1 MSATNSERLGPFARM
16 SLFLRQVTSELKKV
30 VWPTKDQLV
39 TYTSVVIVFVIIMG
53 FIIAVFDF
61 AFVKL
66 VLVIFGQWLGKE
78 TIVSESPFLEAV
90 APKAEDAA
98 SSVVMEMPIS
108 NEEAIEAIDTTYDG
122 AVDVDLDGEVS
133 TTSADENFDL
143 TEVVEAELAPETADE
158 VVEVQETPAEPEEA
172 KIAED
177 EDPLVAFRARLDSQI
192 GDWFVIHSYAG
203 FENRVKQN
211 LETRAVSLNM
221 EDYIYEINVPSEE
234 VTEIKNGVRK
244 QVKRNKFPGYVL
256 VRMDLT
262 DESWGVVR
270 HTPGVTGFVG
280 QGHNPA
286 PLSMDEAFEM
296 LRPSQ
301 QKAIASVA
309 TAAAASAGQKSG
321 TGAKIDIDLNIGDSV
336 TVVDGPFATL
346 HATISEIN
354 LDGQKVV
361 GLVEIFGRETPV
373 ELGFNQIHKN

>member
-1 MSATNSERLGPFARM
+1 M
-16 SLFLRQVTSELKKV
+16 
-30 VWPTKDQLV
+30 
-39 TYTSVVIVFVIIMG
+39 
-53 FIIAVFDF
+53 
-61 AFVKL
+61 
-66 VLVIFGQWLGKE
+66 
-78 TIVSESPFLEAV
+78 SESPFLEAV
-90 APKAEDAA
+90 APQADDAL
-98 SSVVMEMPIS
+98 SSVAVDMPTS
-108 NEEAIEAIDTTYDG
+108 NEEAIEATDVAYDG
-122 AVDVDLDGEVS
+122 ATDVDLDGEVS

-143 TEVVEAELAPETADE
+143 SAVVEAELATEE
-158 VVEVQETPAEPEEA
+158 VAVEEA
-172 KIAED
+172 PVEAAAAEAAPADED
-177 EDPLVAFRARLDSQI
+177 EDPLVGFRARLESQI
-192 GDWFVIHSYAG
+192 GEWFVIHSYAG

-221 EDYIYEINVPSEE
+221 EDYIYEVNVPSEE

-286 PLSMDEAFEM
+286 PLSMDEAFDM

-309 TAAAASAGQKSG
+309 TAAAASAGEKGGSAS
-321 TGAKIDIDLNIGDSV
+321 GAKIDIDLNIGDSV

-354 LDGQKVV
+354 LDAQKVV

>member
-1 MSATNSERLGPFARM
+1 M
-16 SLFLRQVTSELKKV
+16 
-30 VWPTKDQLV
+30 
-39 TYTSVVIVFVIIMG
+39 
-53 FIIAVFDF
+53 
-61 AFVKL
+61 
-66 VLVIFGQWLGKE
+66 
-78 TIVSESPFLEAV
+78 SESPFLEAV
-90 APKAEDAA
+90 APQADDA
-98 SSVVMEMPIS
+98 SSSVAVDMPIS
-108 NEEAIEAIDTTYDG
+108 NEEAIEATDVAYDG
-122 AVDVDLDGEVS
+122 ATDVDLDGEVS
-133 TTSADENFDL
+133 TTSPEDNFDL
-143 TEVVEAELAPETADE
+143 SAAVEAELATEEVAAEEVPAE
-158 VVEVQETPAEPEEA
+158 VVASEEA
-172 KIAED
+172 PADED
-177 EDPLVAFRARLDSQI
+177 EDPVVAFRARLESQI

-221 EDYIYEINVPSEE
+221 EDYIYEVNVPSEE

-286 PLSMDEAFEM
+286 PLSMDEAFDM
-296 LRPSQ
+296 LRPTQ

-309 TAAAASAGQKSG
+309 TAAAASASEKGG
-321 TGAKIDIDLNIGDSV
+321 NATGAKIDIDLNIGDSV

-354 LDGQKVV
+354 LDAQKVV

>member
-1 MSATNSERLGPFARM
+1 M
-16 SLFLRQVTSELKKV
+16 
-30 VWPTKDQLV
+30 
-39 TYTSVVIVFVIIMG
+39 
-53 FIIAVFDF
+53 
-61 AFVKL
+61 
-66 VLVIFGQWLGKE
+66 
-78 TIVSESPFLEAV
+78 SESPFLEAV

-98 SSVVMEMPIS
+98 SSAVMEMPIS

-158 VVEVQETPAEPEEA
+158 VVEVQETPEEPEEA

-221 EDYIYEINVPSEE
+221 EDYIYEINVPVEE

>member
-1 MSATNSERLGPFARM
+1 
-16 SLFLRQVTSELKKV
+16 
-30 VWPTKDQLV
+30 
-39 TYTSVVIVFVIIMG
+39 
-53 FIIAVFDF
+53 
-61 AFVKL
+61 
-66 VLVIFGQWLGKE
+66 
-78 TIVSESPFLEAV
+78 VSESPFLEAV
-90 APKAEDAA
+90 APQSDDAL
-98 SSVVMEMPIS
+98 SSVAVDMPTS
-108 NEEAIEAIDTTYDG
+108 NQEAIEATDVAYDG
-122 AVDVDLDGEVS
+122 ATDVDLDGEVS

-143 TEVVEAELAPETADE
+143 SAVVEAELAT
-158 VVEVQETPAEPEEA
+158 EEA
-172 KIAED
+172 PVEAAASEAAPDAED

-192 GDWFVIHSYAG
+192 GEWFVIHSYAG

-221 EDYIYEINVPSEE
+221 EDYIYEVNVPSEE

-286 PLSMDEAFEM
+286 PLSMDEAFDM

-309 TAAAASAGQKSG
+309 TAAAASAGEKGGSAS
-321 TGAKIDIDLNIGDSV
+321 GAKIDIDLNIGDSV

-354 LDGQKVV
+354 LDAQKVV

>member
-1 MSATNSERLGPFARM
+1 
-16 SLFLRQVTSELKKV
+16 
-30 VWPTKDQLV
+30 
-39 TYTSVVIVFVIIMG
+39 
-53 FIIAVFDF
+53 
-61 AFVKL
+61 
-66 VLVIFGQWLGKE
+66 
-78 TIVSESPFLEAV
+78 VSESPFLEAV
-90 APKAEDAA
+90 APQADEVS
-98 SSVVMEMPIS
+98 SSVAVDMPTS
-108 NEEAIEAIDTTYDG
+108 NEEAIEATDVAYDG
-122 AVDVDLDGEVS
+122 ATDVDLDGEVS
-133 TTSADENFDL
+133 TTPAEENFDL
-143 TEVVEAELAPETADE
+143 TAAVEAELATEE
-158 VVEVQETPAEPEEA
+158 VAVEEA
-172 KIAED
+172 PVEEAPVEAAASEAAPADED
-177 EDPLVAFRARLDSQI
+177 EDPLVAFRSRLESQI

-221 EDYIYEINVPSEE
+221 EDYIYEVNVPSEE

-286 PLSMDEAFEM
+286 PLSMDEAFDM

-309 TAAAASAGQKSG
+309 TAAAASAGEKGGSAS
-321 TGAKIDIDLNIGDSV
+321 GAKIDIDLNIGDSV

-354 LDGQKVV
+354 LDAQKVV

>member
-1 MSATNSERLGPFARM
+1 
-16 SLFLRQVTSELKKV
+16 
-30 VWPTKDQLV
+30 
-39 TYTSVVIVFVIIMG
+39 
-53 FIIAVFDF
+53 
-61 AFVKL
+61 
-66 VLVIFGQWLGKE
+66 
-78 TIVSESPFLEAV
+78 VSESPFLEAV
-90 APKAEDAA
+90 APQADDVS
-98 SSVVMEMPIS
+98 SSVAVDMLIS
-108 NEEAIEAIDTTYDG
+108 NEEAIEATDVAYDG
-122 AVDVDLDGEVS
+122 ATDVDLDGEVS
-133 TTSADENFDL
+133 TTSAEDNFDL
-143 TEVVEAELAPETADE
+143 SAAVEAELATEESATEE
-158 VVEVQETPAEPEEA
+158 VVAEVVVAEETTTDSVVAEEA
-172 KIAED
+172 PSD
-177 EDPLVAFRARLDSQI
+177 EDPLVAFRARLESQI

-221 EDYIYEINVPSEE
+221 EDYIYEVNVPTED

-286 PLSMDEAFEM
+286 PLSMDEAFDM
-296 LRPSQ
+296 LRPTQ

-309 TAAAASAGQKSG
+309 TAAAASASEKGGNSS
-321 TGAKIDIDLNIGDSV
+321 GAKIDIDLNIGDSV

-354 LDGQKVV
+354 LDAQKVV

>member
-1 MSATNSERLGPFARM
+1 
-16 SLFLRQVTSELKKV
+16 
-30 VWPTKDQLV
+30 
-39 TYTSVVIVFVIIMG
+39 
-53 FIIAVFDF
+53 
-61 AFVKL
+61 
-66 VLVIFGQWLGKE
+66 
-78 TIVSESPFLEAV
+78 VSESPFLEAV
-90 APKAEDAA
+90 APQADDAV
-98 SSVVMEMPIS
+98 SSVAVDMPIS
-108 NEEAIEAIDTTYDG
+108 NEEAIEATDVAYDG
-122 AVDVDLDGEVS
+122 ASDVDLDGEVS
-133 TTSADENFDL
+133 TTSPEENFDL
-143 TEVVEAELAPETADE
+143 SAAIEAELATEEVAVEATVAEAVTSDE
-158 VVEVQETPAEPEEA
+158 AP
-172 KIAED
+172 AED
-177 EDPLVAFRARLDSQI
+177 EDPVVAFRARLESQI

-211 LETRAVSLNM
+211 LETRSVSLNM
-221 EDYIYEINVPSEE
+221 EDYIYEVNVPTEE

-286 PLSMDEAFEM
+286 PLSMDEAFDM
-296 LRPSQ
+296 LRPTQ

-309 TAAAASAGQKSG
+309 TAAAASAGEKGSSG
-321 TGAKIDIDLNIGDSV
+321 TKIDIDLNIGDSV

-354 LDGQKVV
+354 LDAQKVV

>member
-1 MSATNSERLGPFARM
+1 M
-16 SLFLRQVTSELKKV
+16 
-30 VWPTKDQLV
+30 
-39 TYTSVVIVFVIIMG
+39 
-53 FIIAVFDF
+53 
-61 AFVKL
+61 
-66 VLVIFGQWLGKE
+66 
-78 TIVSESPFLEAV
+78 SESPFLEAV
-90 APKAEDAA
+90 APQSDDAL
-98 SSVVMEMPIS
+98 SSVAVDMPTS
-108 NEEAIEAIDTTYDG
+108 NEEAIEATDVAYDG
-122 AVDVDLDGEVS
+122 ATDVDLDGEVS

-143 TEVVEAELAPETADE
+143 TAVVEAELATEE
-158 VVEVQETPAEPEEA
+158 VAVEEA
-172 KIAED
+172 PVEAAASEAVAADED
-177 EDPLVAFRARLDSQI
+177 EDPLVAFRARLESQI
-192 GDWFVIHSYAG
+192 GEWFVIHSYAG

-221 EDYIYEINVPSEE
+221 EDYIYEVNVPSEE

-286 PLSMDEAFEM
+286 PLSMDEAFDM

-309 TAAAASAGQKSG
+309 TAAAASAGEKGGSASS
-321 TGAKIDIDLNIGDSV
+321 AKIDIDLNIGDSV

-354 LDGQKVV
+354 LDAQKVV

>member
-1 MSATNSERLGPFARM
+1 M
-16 SLFLRQVTSELKKV
+16 
-30 VWPTKDQLV
+30 
-39 TYTSVVIVFVIIMG
+39 
-53 FIIAVFDF
+53 
-61 AFVKL
+61 
-66 VLVIFGQWLGKE
+66 
-78 TIVSESPFLEAV
+78 SESPFLEAV
-90 APKAEDAA
+90 APQTDDAL
-98 SSVVMEMPIS
+98 SSVAVDMPTS
-108 NEEAIEAIDTTYDG
+108 NEEAIEATDVAYDG
-122 AVDVDLDGEVS
+122 ATDVDLDGEVS
-133 TTSADENFDL
+133 TTSADKNFDL
-143 TEVVEAELAPETADE
+143 TAVVEAELTTEEVAVEEAPVEAAAPEAVAAD
-158 VVEVQETPAEPEEA
+158 
-172 KIAED
+172 ED
-177 EDPLVAFRARLDSQI
+177 EDPLVAFRARLESQI
-192 GDWFVIHSYAG
+192 GEWFVIHSYAG

-221 EDYIYEINVPSEE
+221 EDYIYEVNVPSEE

-286 PLSMDEAFEM
+286 PLSMDEAFDM

-309 TAAAASAGQKSG
+309 TAAAASAGEKGGSAS
-321 TGAKIDIDLNIGDSV
+321 GAKIDIDLNIGDSV
-336 TVVDGPFATL
+336 NVVDGPFATL

-354 LDGQKVV
+354 LDAQKVV

>member
-1 MSATNSERLGPFARM
+1 M
-16 SLFLRQVTSELKKV
+16 
-30 VWPTKDQLV
+30 
-39 TYTSVVIVFVIIMG
+39 
-53 FIIAVFDF
+53 
-61 AFVKL
+61 
-66 VLVIFGQWLGKE
+66 
-78 TIVSESPFLEAV
+78 SESPFLEAV
-90 APKAEDAA
+90 ATQADDAV
-98 SSVVMEMPIS
+98 SSVAIEMPTS
-108 NEEAIEAIDTTYDG
+108 NEEAIEATDVAYDG
-122 AVDVDLDGEVS
+122 ATDVDLDGEVS
-133 TTSADENFDL
+133 TTSTEDNFDL
-143 TEVVEAELAPETADE
+143 SPVVEAELATEE
-158 VVEVQETPAEPEEA
+158 VAVEEA
-172 KIAED
+172 PVAATASEEAAADED
-177 EDPLVAFRARLDSQI
+177 EDPVVAFRARLESQI
-192 GDWFVIHSYAG
+192 GEWYVIHSYAG

-211 LETRAVSLNM
+211 LETRSVSLNM
-221 EDYIYEINVPSEE
+221 EDYIYEVNVPSEE

-286 PLSMDEAFEM
+286 PLSMDEAFDM
-296 LRPSQ
+296 LRPTQ

-309 TAAAASAGQKSG
+309 TAAAASASEKG
-321 TGAKIDIDLNIGDSV
+321 TSASGAKIDIDLNIGDSV

-354 LDGQKVV
+354 LDAQKVV

>member
-1 MSATNSERLGPFARM
+1 M
-16 SLFLRQVTSELKKV
+16 
-30 VWPTKDQLV
+30 
-39 TYTSVVIVFVIIMG
+39 
-53 FIIAVFDF
+53 
-61 AFVKL
+61 
-66 VLVIFGQWLGKE
+66 
-78 TIVSESPFLEAV
+78 SESPFLEAV
-90 APKAEDAA
+90 APQTDDAL
-98 SSVVMEMPIS
+98 SSVAVDMPTS
-108 NEEAIEAIDTTYDG
+108 NEEAIEATDVAYDG
-122 AVDVDLDGEVS
+122 ATDVDLDGEVS

-143 TEVVEAELAPETADE
+143 SAVVEAELATEE
-158 VVEVQETPAEPEEA
+158 VAVEEA
-172 KIAED
+172 PVEAAASEAAPDAED

-192 GDWFVIHSYAG
+192 GEWFVIHSYAG

-221 EDYIYEINVPSEE
+221 EDYIYEVNVPSEE

-286 PLSMDEAFEM
+286 PLSMDEAFDM

-309 TAAAASAGQKSG
+309 TAAAASAGEKGGSAS
-321 TGAKIDIDLNIGDSV
+321 GAKIDIDLNIGDSV

-354 LDGQKVV
+354 LDAQKVV

>member
-1 MSATNSERLGPFARM
+1 
-16 SLFLRQVTSELKKV
+16 
-30 VWPTKDQLV
+30 
-39 TYTSVVIVFVIIMG
+39 
-53 FIIAVFDF
+53 
-61 AFVKL
+61 
-66 VLVIFGQWLGKE
+66 
-78 TIVSESPFLEAV
+78 VSESPFLEAV
-90 APKAEDAA
+90 APQADDAA
-98 SSVVMEMPIS
+98 SSVAVDMPTS
-108 NEEAIEAIDTTYDG
+108 NEEAIEATDVAYDG
-122 AVDVDLDGEVS
+122 ATDVDLDGEVS
-133 TTSADENFDL
+133 TTSTEDNFDL
-143 TEVVEAELAPETADE
+143 SPVVEAELATEEVAVEEAPVAATASEEATAD
-158 VVEVQETPAEPEEA
+158 
-172 KIAED
+172 ED
-177 EDPLVAFRARLDSQI
+177 EDPVVAFRARLESQI
-192 GDWFVIHSYAG
+192 GEWYVIHSYAG

-211 LETRAVSLNM
+211 LETRSVSLNM
-221 EDYIYEINVPSEE
+221 EDYIYEVNVPSEE

-286 PLSMDEAFEM
+286 PLSMDEAFDM
-296 LRPSQ
+296 LRPTQ

-309 TAAAASAGQKSG
+309 TAAAASASEKG
-321 TGAKIDIDLNIGDSV
+321 TSASGAKIDIDLNIGDSV

-354 LDGQKVV
+354 LDAQKVV

>member
-1 MSATNSERLGPFARM
+1 M
-16 SLFLRQVTSELKKV
+16 
-30 VWPTKDQLV
+30 
-39 TYTSVVIVFVIIMG
+39 
-53 FIIAVFDF
+53 
-61 AFVKL
+61 
-66 VLVIFGQWLGKE
+66 
-78 TIVSESPFLEAV
+78 SESPFLEAV
-90 APKAEDAA
+90 APQADDGL
-98 SSVVMEMPIS
+98 SSVGVDIPIS
-108 NEEAIEAIDTTYDG
+108 NEEAIEATDVAYDG
-122 AVDVDLDGEVS
+122 PTDIDIDGEVTDTS
-133 TTSADENFDL
+133 TEENFDL
-143 TEVVEAELAPETADE
+143 SAVVEAELVAEEPVAESAPSDE
-158 VVEVQETPAEPEEA
+158 AA
-172 KIAED
+172 AGED
-177 EDPLVAFRARLDSQI
+177 EDPLVAFRARLESQI

-211 LETRAVSLNM
+211 LETRSVSLNM
-221 EDYIYEINVPSEE
+221 EDYIYEVNVPSED

-286 PLSMDEAFEM
+286 PLSMDEAFDM

-309 TAAAASAGQKSG
+309 TAAASANEKGGRPS
-321 TGAKIDIDLNIGDSV
+321 GAKIDIDLNIGDSV

-354 LDGQKVV
+354 LDAQKVV

>member
-1 MSATNSERLGPFARM
+1 
-16 SLFLRQVTSELKKV
+16 
-30 VWPTKDQLV
+30 
-39 TYTSVVIVFVIIMG
+39 
-53 FIIAVFDF
+53 
-61 AFVKL
+61 
-66 VLVIFGQWLGKE
+66 
-78 TIVSESPFLEAV
+78 VSESPFLEAV
-90 APKAEDAA
+90 APQADDVS
-98 SSVVMEMPIS
+98 SSVAVDMPIS
-108 NEEAIEAIDTTYDG
+108 NEEAIEATDVAYDG
-122 AVDVDLDGEVS
+122 ATDVDLDGEVS
-133 TTSADENFDL
+133 TTSAEDNFDL
-143 TEVVEAELAPETADE
+143 SAAIEAELATEESATEESATEEVVAEEIVSQETATQA
-158 VVEVQETPAEPEEA
+158 VVVSEEA
-172 KIAED
+172 PVD
-177 EDPLVAFRARLDSQI
+177 EDPLVAFRARLESQI

-221 EDYIYEINVPSEE
+221 EDYIYEVNVPTED

-286 PLSMDEAFEM
+286 PLSMDEAFDM
-296 LRPSQ
+296 LRPTQ

-309 TAAAASAGQKSG
+309 TAAAASASEKGGNSS
-321 TGAKIDIDLNIGDSV
+321 GAKIDIDLNIGDSV

-354 LDGQKVV
+354 LDAQKVV

>member
-1 MSATNSERLGPFARM
+1 M
-16 SLFLRQVTSELKKV
+16 
-30 VWPTKDQLV
+30 
-39 TYTSVVIVFVIIMG
+39 
-53 FIIAVFDF
+53 
-61 AFVKL
+61 
-66 VLVIFGQWLGKE
+66 
-78 TIVSESPFLEAV
+78 SESPFLEAV
-90 APKAEDAA
+90 APQSDDAL
-98 SSVVMEMPIS
+98 SSVAVDMPTS
-108 NEEAIEAIDTTYDG
+108 NQEAIEATDVAYDG
-122 AVDVDLDGEVS
+122 ATDVDLDGEVS

-143 TEVVEAELAPETADE
+143 SAVVEAELATEE
-158 VVEVQETPAEPEEA
+158 VAVEEA
-172 KIAED
+172 PVEAAASEAAPAAED

-192 GDWFVIHSYAG
+192 GEWFVIHSYAG

-221 EDYIYEINVPSEE
+221 EDYIYEVNVPSEE

-286 PLSMDEAFEM
+286 PLSMDEAFDM

-309 TAAAASAGQKSG
+309 TAAAASAGEKGGSAS
-321 TGAKIDIDLNIGDSV
+321 GAKIDIDLNIGDSV

-354 LDGQKVV
+354 LDAQKVV

>member
-1 MSATNSERLGPFARM
+1 M
-16 SLFLRQVTSELKKV
+16 
-30 VWPTKDQLV
+30 
-39 TYTSVVIVFVIIMG
+39 
-53 FIIAVFDF
+53 
-61 AFVKL
+61 
-66 VLVIFGQWLGKE
+66 
-78 TIVSESPFLEAV
+78 SESPFLEAV
-90 APKAEDAA
+90 APQSDDAL
-98 SSVVMEMPIS
+98 SSVAVDMPTS
-108 NEEAIEAIDTTYDG
+108 NEEAIEATDVAYDG
-122 AVDVDLDGEVS
+122 ATDVDLDGEVS

-143 TEVVEAELAPETADE
+143 TAVVEAELATEE
-158 VVEVQETPAEPEEA
+158 VAVEEA
-172 KIAED
+172 PVEAAAPEAVAADED
-177 EDPLVAFRARLDSQI
+177 EDPLVAFRARLESQI

-221 EDYIYEINVPSEE
+221 EDYIYEVNVPSEE

-286 PLSMDEAFEM
+286 PLSMDEAFDM

-309 TAAAASAGQKSG
+309 TAAAASAGEKGGSAS
-321 TGAKIDIDLNIGDSV
+321 GAKIDIDLNIGDSV

-354 LDGQKVV
+354 LDAQKVV

>member
-1 MSATNSERLGPFARM
+1 
-16 SLFLRQVTSELKKV
+16 
-30 VWPTKDQLV
+30 
-39 TYTSVVIVFVIIMG
+39 
-53 FIIAVFDF
+53 
-61 AFVKL
+61 
-66 VLVIFGQWLGKE
+66 
-78 TIVSESPFLEAV
+78 VSESPFLEAV
-90 APKAEDAA
+90 APQADDVS
-98 SSVVMEMPIS
+98 SSVAVDMPIS
-108 NEEAIEAIDTTYDG
+108 NEDAIEATDVAYDG
-122 AVDVDLDGEVS
+122 ATDVDLDGEVS
-133 TTSADENFDL
+133 TTSAEDNFDL
-143 TEVVEAELAPETADE
+143 SAAIEAELATEESATEE
-158 VVEVQETPAEPEEA
+158 VVAEVAVEEEA
-172 KIAED
+172 TTEAVVVTEEAPVD
-177 EDPLVAFRARLDSQI
+177 EDPLVAFRARLESQI

-221 EDYIYEINVPSEE
+221 EDYIYEVNVPTED

-286 PLSMDEAFEM
+286 PLSMDEAFDM
-296 LRPSQ
+296 LRPTQ

-309 TAAAASAGQKSG
+309 TAAAASASEKGGNSS
-321 TGAKIDIDLNIGDSV
+321 GAKIDIDLNIGDSV

-354 LDGQKVV
+354 LDAQKVV

>member
-1 MSATNSERLGPFARM
+1 M
-16 SLFLRQVTSELKKV
+16 
-30 VWPTKDQLV
+30 
-39 TYTSVVIVFVIIMG
+39 
-53 FIIAVFDF
+53 
-61 AFVKL
+61 
-66 VLVIFGQWLGKE
+66 
-78 TIVSESPFLEAV
+78 SESPFLEAV
-90 APKAEDAA
+90 APQSDDAL
-98 SSVVMEMPIS
+98 SSVAVDMPTS
-108 NEEAIEAIDTTYDG
+108 NQEAIEATDVAYDG
-122 AVDVDLDGEVS
+122 ATDVDLDGEVS

-143 TEVVEAELAPETADE
+143 SAVVEAELAT
-158 VVEVQETPAEPEEA
+158 EEA
-172 KIAED
+172 PVEAAASEAAPDAED

-192 GDWFVIHSYAG
+192 GEWFVIHSYAG

-221 EDYIYEINVPSEE
+221 EDYIYEVNVPSEE

-286 PLSMDEAFEM
+286 PLSMDEAFDM
-296 LRPSQ
+296 LRPTQ

-309 TAAAASAGQKSG
+309 TAAAASASEKG
-321 TGAKIDIDLNIGDSV
+321 TAASGAKIDIDLNIGDSV

-354 LDGQKVV
+354 LDAQKVV

>member
-1 MSATNSERLGPFARM
+1 M
-16 SLFLRQVTSELKKV
+16 
-30 VWPTKDQLV
+30 
-39 TYTSVVIVFVIIMG
+39 
-53 FIIAVFDF
+53 
-61 AFVKL
+61 
-66 VLVIFGQWLGKE
+66 
-78 TIVSESPFLEAV
+78 SESPFLEAL
-90 APKAEDAA
+90 APQADDAL
-98 SSVVMEMPIS
+98 SSTAIDMPTS
-108 NEEAIEAIDTTYDG
+108 NEEVIEATDAAYDG
-122 AVDVDLDGEVS
+122 ATDVDLDGEVS
-133 TTSADENFDL
+133 STSADENFDL
-143 TEVVEAELAPETADE
+143 TAAVEAELATDE
-158 VVEVQETPAEPEEA
+158 VESEDIAEEATTEFAAPAESPVD
-172 KIAED
+172 ED
-177 EDPLVAFRARLDSQI
+177 EDPLVAFRARLESQI

-221 EDYIYEINVPSEE
+221 EDYIYEVNVPSEE

-286 PLSMDEAFEM
+286 PLSMDEAFDM
-296 LRPSQ
+296 LRPTQ

-309 TAAAASAGQKSG
+309 TAAAASAGEKG
-321 TGAKIDIDLNIGDSV
+321 TGASGAKIDIDLNIGDSV

-354 LDGQKVV
+354 LDAQKVV

>member
-1 MSATNSERLGPFARM
+1 
-16 SLFLRQVTSELKKV
+16 
-30 VWPTKDQLV
+30 
-39 TYTSVVIVFVIIMG
+39 
-53 FIIAVFDF
+53 
-61 AFVKL
+61 
-66 VLVIFGQWLGKE
+66 
-78 TIVSESPFLEAV
+78 VSESPFLEAV
-90 APKAEDAA
+90 APQADDAL
-98 SSVVMEMPIS
+98 SSVAVDMPTS
-108 NEEAIEAIDTTYDG
+108 NEEAIEATDVAYDG
-122 AVDVDLDGEVS
+122 ATDVDPDGEVS
-133 TTSADENFDL
+133 MTSADENFDL
-143 TEVVEAELAPETADE
+143 SAVVEAELATDE
-158 VVEVQETPAEPEEA
+158 VASEDIAEETTAEVAAPAESPVD
-172 KIAED
+172 ED
-177 EDPLVAFRARLDSQI
+177 EDPLVAFRARLESQI

-221 EDYIYEINVPSEE
+221 EDYIYEVNVPSEE

-286 PLSMDEAFEM
+286 PLSMDEAFDM

-309 TAAAASAGQKSG
+309 TAAAASAGEKG
-321 TGAKIDIDLNIGDSV
+321 TGASGAKIDIDLNIGDSV

-354 LDGQKVV
+354 LDAQKVV

>member
-1 MSATNSERLGPFARM
+1 M
-16 SLFLRQVTSELKKV
+16 
-30 VWPTKDQLV
+30 
-39 TYTSVVIVFVIIMG
+39 
-53 FIIAVFDF
+53 
-61 AFVKL
+61 
-66 VLVIFGQWLGKE
+66 
-78 TIVSESPFLEAV
+78 SESPFLEAV
-90 APKAEDAA
+90 APQSDDAL
-98 SSVVMEMPIS
+98 SSVAVDMPTS
-108 NEEAIEAIDTTYDG
+108 NEEAIEATDVAYDG
-122 AVDVDLDGEVS
+122 ATDVDLDGEVS

-143 TEVVEAELAPETADE
+143 SAVVEAELAT
-158 VVEVQETPAEPEEA
+158 EEA
-172 KIAED
+172 PVEAAAAEAAPAAED
-177 EDPLVAFRARLDSQI
+177 EDPLVAFRARLESQI
-192 GDWFVIHSYAG
+192 GEWFVIHSYAG

-221 EDYIYEINVPSEE
+221 EDYIYEVNVPSEE

-286 PLSMDEAFEM
+286 PLSMDEAFDM

-309 TAAAASAGQKSG
+309 TAAAASAGEKGGSAS
-321 TGAKIDIDLNIGDSV
+321 GAKIDIDLNIGDSV

-354 LDGQKVV
+354 LDAQKVV

>member
-1 MSATNSERLGPFARM
+1 
-16 SLFLRQVTSELKKV
+16 
-30 VWPTKDQLV
+30 
-39 TYTSVVIVFVIIMG
+39 
-53 FIIAVFDF
+53 
-61 AFVKL
+61 
-66 VLVIFGQWLGKE
+66 
-78 TIVSESPFLEAV
+78 VSESPFLEAV
-90 APKAEDAA
+90 ATQADDAV
-98 SSVVMEMPIS
+98 SSVAIEMPTS
-108 NEEAIEAIDTTYDG
+108 NEEAIEATDVAYDG
-122 AVDVDLDGEVS
+122 ATDVDLDGEVS

-143 TEVVEAELAPETADE
+143 SAAVEAELATEE
-158 VVEVQETPAEPEEA
+158 VEVEEVPVEVAAAEEA
-172 KIAED
+172 PAED

-192 GDWFVIHSYAG
+192 GEWFVIHSYAG

-211 LETRAVSLNM
+211 LETRSVSLNM
-221 EDYIYEINVPSEE
+221 EDYIYEVNVPSEE

-286 PLSMDEAFEM
+286 PLSMDEAFDM

-309 TAAAASAGQKSG
+309 TAAAASASEKGGSAS
-321 TGAKIDIDLNIGDSV
+321 GAKIDIDLNIGDSV

-354 LDGQKVV
+354 LDAQKVV

>member
-1 MSATNSERLGPFARM
+1 M
-16 SLFLRQVTSELKKV
+16 
-30 VWPTKDQLV
+30 
-39 TYTSVVIVFVIIMG
+39 
-53 FIIAVFDF
+53 
-61 AFVKL
+61 
-66 VLVIFGQWLGKE
+66 
-78 TIVSESPFLEAV
+78 SESPFLEAV
-90 APKAEDAA
+90 APQSDEVL
-98 SSVVMEMPIS
+98 SSVAVDMPS
-108 NEEAIEAIDTTYDG
+108 TNEEAIEATDVAYDG
-122 AVDVDLDGEVS
+122 ATDVDLDGEVS
-133 TTSADENFDL
+133 TTSAAENFDL
-143 TEVVEAELAPETADE
+143 SAAVEAELATEE
-158 VVEVQETPAEPEEA
+158 VSVEETPVAADPSEEVSAE
-172 KIAED
+172 ED
-177 EDPLVAFRARLDSQI
+177 EDPLVAFRARLESQI
-192 GDWFVIHSYAG
+192 GEWFVIHSYAG

-221 EDYIYEINVPSEE
+221 EDYIYEVIVPSEE

-286 PLSMDEAFEM
+286 PLSLDEAFDM

-309 TAAAASAGQKSG
+309 TAAAASAGEKGSNSG
-321 TGAKIDIDLNIGDSV
+321 GAKIDIDLNIGDSV

-354 LDGQKVV
+354 LDAQKVV

>member
-1 MSATNSERLGPFARM
+1 M
-16 SLFLRQVTSELKKV
+16 
-30 VWPTKDQLV
+30 
-39 TYTSVVIVFVIIMG
+39 
-53 FIIAVFDF
+53 
-61 AFVKL
+61 
-66 VLVIFGQWLGKE
+66 
-78 TIVSESPFLEAV
+78 SESPFLEAV
-90 APKAEDAA
+90 APKTDDAL
-98 SSVVMEMPIS
+98 SSVAVDMSTS
-108 NEEAIEAIDTTYDG
+108 NEEAIEATDVAYDG
-122 AVDVDLDGEVS
+122 ATDVDLDGEVS

-143 TEVVEAELAPETADE
+143 SAVVEAELATEE
-158 VVEVQETPAEPEEA
+158 VAVEEA
-172 KIAED
+172 PVEAAASEAAPAAED

-192 GDWFVIHSYAG
+192 GEWFVIHSYAG

-221 EDYIYEINVPSEE
+221 EDYIYEVNVPSEE

-286 PLSMDEAFEM
+286 PLSMDEAFDM

-309 TAAAASAGQKSG
+309 TAAAASAGEKGGSAS
-321 TGAKIDIDLNIGDSV
+321 GAKIDIDLNIGDSV

-354 LDGQKVV
+354 LDAQKVV

>member
-1 MSATNSERLGPFARM
+1 M
-16 SLFLRQVTSELKKV
+16 
-30 VWPTKDQLV
+30 
-39 TYTSVVIVFVIIMG
+39 
-53 FIIAVFDF
+53 
-61 AFVKL
+61 
-66 VLVIFGQWLGKE
+66 
-78 TIVSESPFLEAV
+78 SESPFLEAV
-90 APKAEDAA
+90 APQADEAL
-98 SSVVMEMPIS
+98 SSIGIDMPIS
-108 NEEAIEAIDTTYDG
+108 NEEAIETAYVSYDG
-122 AVDVDLDGEVS
+122 PTDVDLDGEVGL
-133 TTSADENFDL
+133 TSAEENFDL
-143 TEVVEAELAPETADE
+143 SAVVEAELATDE
-158 VVEVQETPAEPEEA
+158 VSSDVTPEAVTTDDAPVE
-172 KIAED
+172 
-177 EDPLVAFRARLDSQI
+177 EDPIVAFRARLESQI

-221 EDYIYEINVPSEE
+221 EDYIYEVNVPSEE

-286 PLSMDEAFEM
+286 PLSMDEAFDM
-296 LRPSQ
+296 LRPSE

-309 TAAAASAGQKSG
+309 TAAASANEKGGSLG
-321 TGAKIDIDLNIGDSV
+321 GAKIDIDLNIGDSV

-354 LDGQKVV
+354 LDAQKVV